1 MDLFKKINMKLA
13 TSLDWNCPKIV
24 KRTKGDTQLLHRHSR
39 RKLKQDLT
47 KEIKNERYK

>member
-24 KRTKGDTQLLHRHSR
+24 KRNKGDTQLLHKYSR
-39 RKLKQDLT
+39 RKLKQVLL
-47 KEIKNERYK
+47 KELDYEKYK